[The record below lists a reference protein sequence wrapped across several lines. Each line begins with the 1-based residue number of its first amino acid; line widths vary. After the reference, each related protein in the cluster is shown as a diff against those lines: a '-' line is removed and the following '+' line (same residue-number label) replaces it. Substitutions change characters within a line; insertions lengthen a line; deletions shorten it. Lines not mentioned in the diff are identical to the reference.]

1 MILAGSHLCPT
12 RSQCLAYKQ
21 FLRQKLLIQIL
32 KSFYIAKDGT
42 LRYILYLIIALYA
55 IILHNNLE

>member
-1 MILAGSHLCPT
+1 MFEEFSWLLNTSGMILAGSHLCPT

-32 KSFYIAKDGT
+32 NHSILQKMEHLGIFYI
-42 LRYILYLIIALYA
+42 
-55 IILHNNLE
+55 